1 MVNMSKNI
9 LLVGLGRFGRYTAQK
24 LNELNQEVLAIDKNE
39 EHVNKVLN
47 YVTNAQIG
55 DSTNYD
61 FMESLGINDFDVCIV
76 AIGDDFLASL
86 ETTALLKEL
95 GAKKVIS
102 RATGISQEK
111 FLLRNGA
118 DEVVFPEKQLAN
130 WTAIHTSASSI
141 SNYIELSDGYSI
153 FEIQTPESWFGK
165 SILSINVRKLLGINI
180 LGIKSNGVMNMTVTA
195 DTVLTSGSSLLA
207 LGKEEDIK
215 KLMKLG

>member
-1 MVNMSKNI
+1 MSKNI
-9 LLVGLGRFGRYTAQK
+9 LLVGLGRFGRYTAKK

-61 FMESLGINDFDVCIV
+61 FMESLGINNFDVCIV

-95 GAKKVIS
+95 DAKKVIS

-130 WTAIHTSASSI
+130 WTAIHTSASNI

-207 LGKEEDIK
+207 LGKEDDIK

>member
-1 MVNMSKNI
+1 MSKNI
-9 LLVGLGRFGRYTAQK
+9 LLIGLGRFGRYTAQK
-24 LNELNQEVLAIDKNE
+24 LNELNQEVMAVDRNE

-55 DSTNYD
+55 DATNYD
-61 FMESLGINDFDVCIV
+61 FMESLGISDFDVCIV

-95 GAKKVIS
+95 GARKVIS
-102 RATGISQEK
+102 RATGVSQEK

-153 FEIQTPESWFGK
+153 FEIRTPESWVGK
-165 SILSINVRKLLGINI
+165 TILSLNVRKLLGINI
-180 LGIKSNGVMNMTVTA
+180 LGIKDNGVMNMTVTA
-195 DTVLTSGSSLLA
+195 DTVLGENSSFLA
-207 LGKEEDIK
+207 LGRDEDLK

>member
-1 MVNMSKNI
+1 MSKNI
-9 LLVGLGRFGRYTAQK
+9 LLVGLGRFGRYTASK

-102 RATGISQEK
+102 RATGVSQEK

-130 WTAIHTSASSI
+130 WTAIHTSALNI
-141 SNYIELSDGYSI
+141 SNYIGLSDGYSI
-153 FEIQTPESWFGK
+153 FEIQTPESWYGK
-165 SILSINVRKLLGINI
+165 SILSINVRKMLGINI

-195 DTVLTSGSSLLA
+195 DTVLTEGSSLLA
-207 LGKEEDIK
+207 LGREEDLK